1 MKNLIEKIQ
10 NKNNQIKVLEKAQS
24 LALKEI
30 ASNNKDASTN
40 IHCQLV
46 QDIAAVMSNKYS
58 KLLKDVDVIAV
69 ADNHHNFD
77 KSLVSA
83 FYKTLDSDVE
93 FEVALYVSQ
102 NENNY
107 KNILWLRVEYDN
119 YNIDAWGVDLVL
131 RTKSSFINES
141 RITNDYY
148 RHEKINGFFT
158 KGFDNVNIEQ
168 LIIDAKLLSFFNS
181 VRIDLSND
189 VMAQLNNL
197 DTTQKDNDKL
207 FNNTRNTF
215 TKAIRV
221 IEDEIADLRNAYLS
235 SLVGKSVNGG
245 DICST
250 LYRNQND
257 EYRKVFKL
265 DILKETNKSF
275 RVNIHTCY
283 LGYTNDGNK
292 SKRYEN
298 VYGDVLVSKT
308 HVLQW
313 LRDIINGR
321 ENVDQ
326 VETYNEILKFK
337 NRKSMSKIYESQDLD
352 KLFKSKQFQSFYNEL
367 SNLYVS
373 RPYSYVTN
381 EKEIDFDYGCI
392 WEKAH
397 RWDYKFK
404 KAILEYNPD
413 SI

>member
-24 LALKEI
+24 SALKEI

-46 QDIAAVMSNKYS
+46 QDILEAWGLNYRIIDDNDSYS
-58 KLLKDVDVIAV
+58 KVFKYVDVIAV
-69 ADNHHNFD
+69 ADYHHNFD
-77 KSLVSA
+77 KSFMSA
-83 FYKTLDSDVE
+83 FYKTLDSRVE
-93 FEVALYVSQ
+93 FEVATIVAH
-102 NENNY
+102 NEKNY
-107 KNILWLRVEYDN
+107 KNILWLNIDYDN
-119 YNIDAWGVDLVL
+119 YNINDWGLDLML
-131 RTKSSFINES
+131 KTKSTFNNES
-141 RITNDYY
+141 KITNDCY
-148 RHEKINGFFT
+148 ETKNTNEWFT
-158 KGFDNVNIEQ
+158 KGFDNVNVEQ
-168 LIIDAKLLSFFNS
+168 LISDVKLLSAFNS
-181 VRIDLSND
+181 LRIDLCDAVWS
-189 VMAQLNNL
+189 QLINL
-197 DTTQKDNDKL
+197 DTTQKDNNEL

-215 TKAIRV
+215 TKSIRV
-221 IEDEIADLRNAYLS
+221 IEDEIDDLRNAYLS
-235 SLVGKSVNGG
+235 SLV
-245 DICST
+245 
-250 LYRNQND
+250 
-257 EYRKVFKL
+257 
-265 DILKETNKSF
+265 
-275 RVNIHTCY
+275 
-283 LGYTNDGNK
+283 GYTNDGNK

-308 HVLQW
+308 NVIQW
-313 LRDIINGR
+313 LKDIINGM

-326 VETYNEILKFK
+326 VQTYNEILKFK